1 MKLNK
6 IFNTLSI
13 AAVALFATACQ
24 DTDAQYS
31 IPQVG
36 APEYVS
42 ITPASGAL
50 VYGAKTITVTFDKNI
65 NFMTKNTSQIT
76 LNGVPVK
83 KALVLGASNTLTIS
97 VDVDFNKTQKLVIPA
112 GLITGPQGDPYN
124 EEISMTWTITDLPSN
139 KATEMTKKL
148 GWGWNLGNHF
158 DTSDMTYGY
167 WDGVESAD
175 VAPFTSLVAAGAKTV
190 RIPATWTNHIKEGTG
205 ISDDAPLEWKDADYL
220 DEVAGVVDKAL
231 AAGLNVILNTHHDS
245 FEKHIA
251 IAATNPVQ
259 AKEDSTLI
267 SQLWT
272 AIATKF
278 KDYDADKLI
287 FETFNEVHGAAFN
300 DDGSVA
306 SEDWST
312 GSDSQFALLNKWHQ
326 YAVDAIRKTGGN
338 NASRW
343 IAVSGYAASIDK
355 TVNYLELP
363 KKLNSETETDDRIIV
378 AAHSYD
384 PGGFAQS
391 PYDAKADS
399 LKVYTWG
406 HNARNGYSISGA
418 NEDYIINL
426 LYQLRT
432 KFIEKGIPC
441 YLGEYGCVYVDPT
454 KPKNNEEA
462 ADAYKKF
469 NTFRKYYFEYF
480 CRSAYLA
487 GIPMMIW
494 DNNVIDN
501 TQQMGGD
508 GKPYISE
515 CFGMFDHST
524 GDYLGDG
531 ADVVPMMIKA
541 CTSDSYDDFPAI
553 WAKSPVVE

>member
-24 DTDAQYS
+24 DTDAQYE
-31 IPQVG
+31 IPVVG
-36 APEYVS
+36 APDFVS
-42 ITPASGAL
+42 ITPADGAL
-50 VYGAKTITVTFDKNI
+50 VYGEKTITVTFDKNI
-65 NFMTKNTSQIT
+65 NFMTKNADKVT

-83 KALVLGASNTLTIS
+83 KVLVLGASNTLTIT
-97 VDVDFNKTQKLVIPA
+97 VDVDFNKEQTLIIPA
-112 GLITGPQGDPYN
+112 GLITGPQGDAYD
-124 EEISMTWTITDLPSN
+124 EDIIMTWKINDLPSN
-139 KATEMTKKL
+139 TATELTKKL

-158 DTSDMTYGY
+158 DTSNMEWGY
-167 WDGVESAD
+167 WDGVSTIGSD
-175 VAPFTSLVAAGAKTV
+175 LFTKLAAAGCKTV
-190 RIPATWTNHIKEGTG
+190 RIPATWTCHIKEGTG
-205 ISDDAPLEWKDADYL
+205 TSDEKPLEWADAGYL
-220 DEVAGVVDKAL
+220 DEVAGAVDKAI

-245 FEKHIA
+245 FETDLA
-251 IAATNPVQ
+251 NAAGNPVA
-259 AKEDSTLI
+259 AKADSTLI
-267 SQLWT
+267 SQLWS
-272 AIATKF
+272 AIATRF
-278 KDYDADKLI
+278 KEYDVNKLY
-287 FETFNEVHGAAFN
+287 FETFNEVHGG
-300 DDGSVA
+300 DD
-306 SEDWST
+306 WTT
-312 GSDSQFALLNKWHQ
+312 GSDAQFSLLNKWNQ
-326 YAVDAIRKTGGN
+326 YALDAIRKTGGN
-338 NASRW
+338 NTNRW
-343 IAVSGYAASIDK
+343 VGVSGYAANIEK
-355 TVNYLELP
+355 TINYLQLP
-363 KKLNSETETDDRIIV
+363 KKLDSETTDDHVMV
-378 AAHSYD
+378 AVHSYD
-384 PGGFAQS
+384 PGGFCQS

-406 HNARNGYSISGA
+406 HNAKNGYSVSGA

-432 KFIEKGIPC
+432 KYIEQGIPC
-441 YLGEYGCVYVDPT
+441 YLGEYGCVYVDP
-454 KPKNNEEA
+454 NNVKTQTESN
-462 ADAYKKF
+462 AYKKF
-469 NTFRKYYFEYF
+469 NAFRKYYFEYF

-553 WAKSPVVE
+553 WDKSPVVE

>member
-1 MKLNK
+1 MKLKN
-6 IFNTLSI
+6 IINTLSL

-24 DTDAQYS
+24 DTDAQYE
-31 IPQVG
+31 IPVVG

-42 ITPASGAL
+42 ITPANGAL
-50 VYGAKTITVTFDKNI
+50 VYGEKTITVTFDKNI

-83 KALVLGASNTLTIS
+83 KALVLGASNSLTIT
-97 VDVDFNKTQKLVIPA
+97 VDVDFNKSQTLVIPA

-124 EEISMTWTITDLPSN
+124 EEISMTWTINDLPSN
-139 KATEMTKKL
+139 SATEITKKL

-158 DTSDMTYGY
+158 DTSNMEWGY
-167 WDGVESAD
+167 WDGVSTVDA
-175 VAPFTSLVAAGAKTV
+175 ALFTKLAAAGCKTV
-190 RIPATWTNHIKEGTG
+190 RIPTTWTAHITEGTG
-205 ISDDAPLEWKDADYL
+205 TSDEKPLEWKDAGYL
-220 DEVAGVVDKAL
+220 DEVAGVVDKAI

-245 FEKHIA
+245 FETDLA
-251 IAATNPVQ
+251 NAAGNPVA
-259 AKEDSTLI
+259 AKADSTLI
-267 SQLWT
+267 AQLWS
-272 AIATKF
+272 AIATRF
-278 KDYDADKLI
+278 KDYSVDKLY
-287 FETFNEVHGAAFN
+287 FETFNEVHGG
-300 DDGSVA
+300 DD
-306 SEDWST
+306 WTT
-312 GSDSQFALLNKWHQ
+312 GSDAQFALLNKWNQ
-326 YAVDAIRKTGGN
+326 YALDAIRKTGGN
-338 NASRW
+338 NTNRW
-343 IAVSGYAASIDK
+343 VGVSGYAANIEK
-355 TVNYLELP
+355 TVNYLQLP
-363 KKLNSETETDDRIIV
+363 KKLESETTDDHVMV
-378 AAHSYD
+378 AVHSYD
-384 PGGFAQS
+384 PGGFCQS

-406 HNARNGYSISGA
+406 HNAKNGYSVSGA

-432 KFIEKGIPC
+432 KYIEQGIPC
-441 YLGEYGCVYVDPT
+441 YLGEYGCVYVDP
-454 KPKNNEEA
+454 NNVKTQTESN
-462 ADAYKKF
+462 AYKKF
-469 NTFRKYYFEYF
+469 NAFRKYYFEYF

-553 WAKSPVVE
+553 WAKSPTAE

>member
-1 MKLNK
+1 MKLKN
-6 IFNTLSI
+6 IINTLSI

-24 DTDAQYS
+24 DTDAQYE
-31 IPQVG
+31 IPVVG
-36 APEYVS
+36 APDFVS
-42 ITPASGAL
+42 ISPADGAL
-50 VYGAKTITVTFDKNI
+50 VYGEKTITVTFDKNI
-65 NFMTKNTSQIT
+65 NFMTKNADQIT

-83 KALVLGASNTLTIS
+83 KALVLGASNTLTIT
-97 VDVDFNKTQKLVIPA
+97 VDVDFNKEQTLIIPA
-112 GLITGPQGDPYN
+112 GLITGPQGDAYD
-124 EEISMTWTITDLPSN
+124 EEITMTWKINDLPSN
-139 KATEMTKKL
+139 TATELTKKL

-158 DTSDMTYGY
+158 DTSNMEWGY
-167 WDGVESAD
+167 WDGVATIESD
-175 VAPFTSLVAAGAKTV
+175 LFTKLAAAGCKTV
-190 RIPATWTNHIKEGTG
+190 RIPATWTCHIKEGTG
-205 ISDDAPLEWKDADYL
+205 TSDEKPLEWADAGYL
-220 DEVAGVVDKAL
+220 DEVAGTVDKAI

-245 FEKHIA
+245 FETDLA
-251 IAATNPVQ
+251 NAAGNPVA
-259 AKEDSTLI
+259 AKADSTLI
-267 SQLWT
+267 SQLWS
-272 AIATKF
+272 AIATRF
-278 KDYDADKLI
+278 KEYDVNKLY
-287 FETFNEVHGAAFN
+287 FEAFNEVHGG
-300 DDGSVA
+300 DD
-306 SEDWST
+306 WTT
-312 GSDSQFALLNKWHQ
+312 GSDAQFALLNKWNQ
-326 YAVDAIRKTGGN
+326 YALDAIRKTGGN
-338 NASRW
+338 NTNRW
-343 IAVSGYAASIDK
+343 VGVSGYAANIEK
-355 TVNYLELP
+355 TVNYLQLP
-363 KKLNSETETDDRIIV
+363 KKLDSETTDDHVMV
-378 AAHSYD
+378 AVHSYD
-384 PGGFAQS
+384 PGGFCQS

-406 HNARNGYSISGA
+406 HNAKNGYSVSGA

-432 KFIEKGIPC
+432 KYIEQGIPC
-441 YLGEYGCVYVDPT
+441 YLGEYGCVYVDP
-454 KPKNNEEA
+454 NNVKTQTESN
-462 ADAYKKF
+462 AYKKF
-469 NTFRKYYFEYF
+469 NAFRKYYFEYF

>member
-13 AAVALFATACQ
+13 AAVALFATACA

-312 GSDSQFALLNKWHQ
+312 GSDAQFSLLNKWNQ
-326 YAVDAIRKTGGN
+326 YALDAIRKTGGN
-338 NASRW
+338 NTNRW
-343 IAVSGYAASIDK
+343 VGVSGYAANIEK
-355 TVNYLELP
+355 TINYLQLP
-363 KKLNSETETDDRIIV
+363 KKLDSETTDDHVMV
-378 AAHSYD
+378 AVHSYD
-384 PGGFAQS
+384 PGGFCQS
-391 PYDAKADS
+391 PYDAKEDS

-406 HNARNGYSISGA
+406 HNAKNGYSVSGA

-432 KFIEKGIPC
+432 KYIEQGIPC
-441 YLGEYGCVYVDPT
+441 YLGEYGCVYVDP
-454 KPKNNEEA
+454 NNVKTQTESN
-462 ADAYKKF
+462 AYKKF
-469 NTFRKYYFEYF
+469 NAFRKYYFEYF

>member
-312 GSDSQFALLNKWHQ
+312 GSDAQFALLNKWHQ

-469 NTFRKYYFEYF
+469 NTFRKYYLEYF
-480 CRSAYLA
+480 CKCANLA
-487 GIPMMIW
+487 GIPMFYW
-494 DNNVIDN
+494 DNMVMDN
-501 TQQMGGD
+501 TQGTSD
-508 GKPYISE
+508 GKPYIPE
-515 CFGMFDHST
+515 CFGLLDHAS
-524 GDYLGDG
+524 GDFLGD
-531 ADVVPMMIKA
+531 AAETVPMMIKA

>member
-6 IFNTLSI
+6 IINTLSI
-13 AAVALFATACQ
+13 AAVALFATACA

-42 ITPASGAL
+42 IAPASGAL
-50 VYGAKTITVTFDKNI
+50 VYGSKTITVTFDKNI

-124 EEISMTWTITDLPSN
+124 EEISMTWTINDLPSN
-139 KATEMTKKL
+139 TATEMTKKL

-158 DTSDMTYGY
+158 DTSDMTWGY
-167 WDGVESAD
+167 WDGVKSAD
-175 VAPFTSLVAAGAKTV
+175 IAPFASLAAAGAKTV

-205 ISDDAPLEWKDADYL
+205 TSDEKPLEWEDADYL

-251 IAATNPVQ
+251 VAATNPVE
-259 AKEDSTLI
+259 AKKDSTLI

-272 AIATKF
+272 AIAIKF

-287 FETFNEVHGAAFN
+287 FETFNEVHGATYN
-300 DDGSVA
+300 EDGTIA
-306 SEDWST
+306 SEDWSA
-312 GSDSQFALLNKWHQ
+312 GSDAQFALLNNWNQ

-338 NASRW
+338 NATRW
-343 IAVSGYAASIDK
+343 IGVSGYAASIDK
-355 TVNYLELP
+355 AINYLEIP
-363 KKLNSETETDDRIIV
+363 KKLNSETENDDKIMV
-378 AAHSYD
+378 SVHCYD
-384 PGGFAQS
+384 PGAFCQS
-391 PYDAKADS
+391 PIDEKADTVKINS
-399 LKVYTWG
+399 WG
-406 HNARNGYSISGA
+406 HNADPNYSVAGA
-418 NEDYIINL
+418 NEEYIINL

-432 KFIEKGIPC
+432 KFIENGIPC
-441 YLGEYGCVYVDPT
+441 YLGEYGCVNQRT
-454 KPKNNEEA
+454 EKANA
-462 ADAYKKF
+462 
-469 NTFRKYYFEYF
+469 FRKYYFEYF
-480 CRSAYLA
+480 CKCANLA
-487 GIPMMIW
+487 GIPMFLW
-494 DNNVIDN
+494 DNNVETPAN
-501 TQQMGGD
+501 EAFG
-508 GKPYISE
+508 YIKH
-515 CFGMFDHST
+515 DT
-524 GDYLGDG
+524 GDYIGDA
-531 ADVVPMMIKA
+531 ADNVPMMIKA
-541 CTSDSYDDFPAI
+541 CTDDSYSDFPAI
-553 WAKSPVVE
+553 WNNSPAAK

>member
-1 MKLNK
+1 
-6 IFNTLSI
+6 
-13 AAVALFATACQ
+13 VALVAAACQ
-24 DTDAQYS
+24 DTDAQYE
-31 IPQVG
+31 IPVVG

-42 ITPASGAL
+42 ITPANGAL
-50 VYGAKTITVTFDKNI
+50 VYGEKTITVTFDKNI

-83 KALVLGASNTLTIS
+83 KALVLGASNSLTIT
-97 VDVDFNKTQKLVIPA
+97 VDVDFNKSQTLVIPA

-124 EEISMTWTITDLPSN
+124 EEISMTWTINDLPSN
-139 KATEMTKKL
+139 SATEITKKL

-158 DTSDMTYGY
+158 DTSNMEWGY
-167 WDGVESAD
+167 WDGVSTVDA
-175 VAPFTSLVAAGAKTV
+175 ALFTKLAAAGCKTV
-190 RIPATWTNHIKEGTG
+190 RIPTTWTAHITEGTG
-205 ISDDAPLEWKDADYL
+205 TSDEKPLEWKDAGYL
-220 DEVAGVVDKAL
+220 DEVAGVVDKAI

-245 FEKHIA
+245 FETDLA
-251 IAATNPVQ
+251 NAAGNPVA
-259 AKEDSTLI
+259 AKADSTLI
-267 SQLWT
+267 AQLWS
-272 AIATKF
+272 AIATRF
-278 KDYDADKLI
+278 KDYSVDKLY
-287 FETFNEVHGAAFN
+287 FETFNEVHGG
-300 DDGSVA
+300 DD
-306 SEDWST
+306 WTT
-312 GSDSQFALLNKWHQ
+312 GSDAQFALLNKWNQ
-326 YAVDAIRKTGGN
+326 YALDAIRKTGGN
-338 NASRW
+338 NTNRW
-343 IAVSGYAASIDK
+343 VGVSGYAANIEK
-355 TVNYLELP
+355 TVNYLQLP
-363 KKLNSETETDDRIIV
+363 KKLESETTDDHVMV
-378 AAHSYD
+378 AVHSYD
-384 PGGFAQS
+384 PGGFCQS

-406 HNARNGYSISGA
+406 HNAKNGYSVSGA

-432 KFIEKGIPC
+432 KYIEQGIPC
-441 YLGEYGCVYVDPT
+441 YLGEYGCVYVDP
-454 KPKNNEEA
+454 NNVKTQTESN
-462 ADAYKKF
+462 AYKKF
-469 NTFRKYYFEYF
+469 NAFRKYYFEYF

-553 WAKSPVVE
+553 WAKSPTAE

>member
-1 MKLNK
+1 MKLKN
-6 IFNTLSI
+6 IINTMSL

-24 DTDAQYS
+24 DTDAQYE
-31 IPQVG
+31 IPVVG

-42 ITPASGAL
+42 ITPANGAL
-50 VYGAKTITVTFDKNI
+50 VYGEKTITVTFDKNI

-83 KALVLGASNTLTIS
+83 KALVLGASNSLTIT
-97 VDVDFNKTQKLVIPA
+97 VDVDFNKSQTLVIPA

-124 EEISMTWTITDLPSN
+124 EEISMTWTINDLPSN
-139 KATEMTKKL
+139 SATEITKKL

-158 DTSDMTYGY
+158 DTSNMEWGY
-167 WDGVESAD
+167 WDGVSTVDA
-175 VAPFTSLVAAGAKTV
+175 ALFTKLAAAGCKTV
-190 RIPATWTNHIKEGTG
+190 RIPTTWTAHITEGTG
-205 ISDDAPLEWKDADYL
+205 TSDEKPLEWKDAGYL
-220 DEVAGVVDKAL
+220 DEVAGVVDKAI

-245 FEKHIA
+245 FETDLA
-251 IAATNPVQ
+251 NAAGNPVA
-259 AKEDSTLI
+259 AKADSTLI
-267 SQLWT
+267 AQLWS
-272 AIATKF
+272 AIATRF
-278 KDYDADKLI
+278 KDYSVDKLY
-287 FETFNEVHGAAFN
+287 FETFNEVHGG
-300 DDGSVA
+300 DD
-306 SEDWST
+306 WTT
-312 GSDSQFALLNKWHQ
+312 GSDAQFALLNKWNQ
-326 YAVDAIRKTGGN
+326 YALDAIRKTGGN
-338 NASRW
+338 NTNRW
-343 IAVSGYAASIDK
+343 VGVSGYAANIEK
-355 TVNYLELP
+355 TVNYLQLP
-363 KKLNSETETDDRIIV
+363 KKLESETTDDHVMV
-378 AAHSYD
+378 AVHSYD
-384 PGGFAQS
+384 PGGFCQS

-406 HNARNGYSISGA
+406 HNAKNGYSVSGA

-432 KFIEKGIPC
+432 KYIEQGIPC
-441 YLGEYGCVYVDPT
+441 YLGEYGCVYVDP
-454 KPKNNEEA
+454 NNVKTQTESN
-462 ADAYKKF
+462 AYKKF
-469 NTFRKYYFEYF
+469 NAFRKYYFEYF

-553 WAKSPVVE
+553 WAKSPTAE

>member
-6 IFNTLSI
+6 ILNTLSI
-13 AAVALFATACQ
+13 AAVALFATACA

-50 VYGAKTITVTFDKNI
+50 VYGAKTITVKFDKNI

-83 KALVLGASNTLTIS
+83 KALVLGASNELTIYA
-97 VDVDFNKTQKLVIPA
+97 DVSFEKTQKLMIPA

-124 EEISMTWTITDLPSN
+124 EEISMTWTINDLPSN

-167 WDGVESAD
+167 WDGVASAEIK
-175 VAPFTSLVAAGAKTV
+175 PFAKLVAAGAKTV
-190 RIPATWTNHIKEGTG
+190 RIPVTWSIHIKEGTG
-205 ISDDAPLEWKDADYL
+205 TSDEKPLEWKDADYL
-220 DEVAGVVDKAL
+220 DEVAGVVDEAL
-231 AAGLNVILNTHHDS
+231 NEGLNVIINTHHEGLETDLGN
-245 FEKHIA
+245 
-251 IAATNPVQ
+251 AAKIEET
-259 AKEDSTLI
+259 AKKDSTLI
-267 SQLWT
+267 AQLWT
-272 AIATKF
+272 AIANRF

-287 FETFNEVHGAAFN
+287 FETFNEVHAGN
-300 DDGSVA
+300 DWTNGDA
-306 SEDWST
+306 T
-312 GSDSQFALLNKWHQ
+312 QFAMLNNWHQ

-338 NASRW
+338 NATRW
-343 IAVSGYAASIDK
+343 IAISGYAASIDK
-355 TVNYLELP
+355 TVNYLEIP

-391 PYDAKADS
+391 PYDAAEDS
-399 LKVYTWG
+399 LAVYTWG
-406 HNARNGYSISGA
+406 HNARSGYSVSDA

-432 KFIEKGIPC
+432 KFIEQGIPC

-454 KPKNNEEA
+454 NAKKNVEA

>member
-1 MKLNK
+1 MSL
-6 IFNTLSI
+6 

-24 DTDAQYS
+24 DTDAQYE
-31 IPQVG
+31 IPVVG

-42 ITPASGAL
+42 ITPANGAL
-50 VYGAKTITVTFDKNI
+50 VYGEKTITVTFDKNI

-83 KALVLGASNTLTIS
+83 KALVLGASNSLTIT
-97 VDVDFNKTQKLVIPA
+97 VDVDFNKSQTLVIPA

-124 EEISMTWTITDLPSN
+124 EEISMTWTINDLPSN
-139 KATEMTKKL
+139 SATEITKKL

-158 DTSDMTYGY
+158 DTSNMEWGY
-167 WDGVESAD
+167 WDGVSTVDA
-175 VAPFTSLVAAGAKTV
+175 ALFTKLAAAGCKTV
-190 RIPATWTNHIKEGTG
+190 RIPTTWTAHITEGTG
-205 ISDDAPLEWKDADYL
+205 TSDEKPLEWKDAGYL
-220 DEVAGVVDKAL
+220 DEVAGVVDKAI

-245 FEKHIA
+245 FETDLA
-251 IAATNPVQ
+251 NAAGNPVA
-259 AKEDSTLI
+259 AKADSTLI
-267 SQLWT
+267 AQLWS
-272 AIATKF
+272 AIATRF
-278 KDYDADKLI
+278 KDYSVDKLY
-287 FETFNEVHGAAFN
+287 FETFNEVHGG
-300 DDGSVA
+300 DD
-306 SEDWST
+306 WTT
-312 GSDSQFALLNKWHQ
+312 GSDAQFALLNKWNQ
-326 YAVDAIRKTGGN
+326 YALDAIRKTGGN
-338 NASRW
+338 NTNRW
-343 IAVSGYAASIDK
+343 VGVSGYAANIEK
-355 TVNYLELP
+355 TVNYLQLP
-363 KKLNSETETDDRIIV
+363 KKLESETTDDHVMV
-378 AAHSYD
+378 AVHSYD
-384 PGGFAQS
+384 PGGFCQS

-406 HNARNGYSISGA
+406 HNAKNGYSVAGA

-432 KFIEKGIPC
+432 KYIEQGIPC
-441 YLGEYGCVYVDPT
+441 YLGEYGCVYVDP
-454 KPKNNEEA
+454 NNVKTQTESN
-462 ADAYKKF
+462 AYKKF
-469 NTFRKYYFEYF
+469 NAFRKYYFEYF

-553 WAKSPVVE
+553 WAKSPTAE

>member
-24 DTDAQYS
+24 DTDAQYE
-31 IPQVG
+31 IPVVG
-36 APEYVS
+36 APDFVS
-42 ITPASGAL
+42 ITPADGAL
-50 VYGAKTITVTFDKNI
+50 VYGEKTITVTFDKNI
-65 NFMTKNTSQIT
+65 NFMTKNADKVT

-83 KALVLGASNTLTIS
+83 KVLVLGASNTLTIT
-97 VDVDFNKTQKLVIPA
+97 VDVDFNKEQTLIIPA
-112 GLITGPQGDPYN
+112 GLITGPQGDAYD
-124 EEISMTWTITDLPSN
+124 EDIIMTWKINDLPSN
-139 KATEMTKKL
+139 TATELTKKL

-158 DTSDMTYGY
+158 DTSSMEWGY
-167 WDGVESAD
+167 WDGVTTIGSD
-175 VAPFTSLVAAGAKTV
+175 LFTKLAAAGCKTV
-190 RIPATWTNHIKEGTG
+190 RIPATWTCHIKEGTG
-205 ISDDAPLEWKDADYL
+205 TSDEKPLEWADAGYL
-220 DEVAGVVDKAL
+220 DEVADAVDKAI

-245 FEKHIA
+245 FETDLA
-251 IAATNPVQ
+251 NAAGNPVA
-259 AKEDSTLI
+259 AKADSTLI
-267 SQLWT
+267 SQLWS
-272 AIATKF
+272 AIATRF
-278 KDYDADKLI
+278 KEYDVNKLY
-287 FETFNEVHGAAFN
+287 FEAFNEVHGG
-300 DDGSVA
+300 DD
-306 SEDWST
+306 WTT
-312 GSDSQFALLNKWHQ
+312 GSDAQFALLNKWNQ
-326 YAVDAIRKTGGN
+326 YALDAIRKTGGN
-338 NASRW
+338 NTNRW
-343 IAVSGYAASIDK
+343 VGVSGYAANIEK
-355 TVNYLELP
+355 TVNYLQLP
-363 KKLNSETETDDRIIV
+363 KKLDSETTDDHVMV
-378 AAHSYD
+378 AVHSYD
-384 PGGFAQS
+384 PGGFCQS

-406 HNARNGYSISGA
+406 HNVKNGYSVSGA

-432 KFIEKGIPC
+432 KYIEQGIPC
-441 YLGEYGCVYVDPT
+441 YLGEYGCVYVDP
-454 KPKNNEEA
+454 NNVKTQTESN
-462 ADAYKKF
+462 AYKKF
-469 NTFRKYYFEYF
+469 NAFRKYYFEYF

-553 WAKSPVVE
+553 WEKSPVVE

>member
-1 MKLNK
+1 MSL
-6 IFNTLSI
+6 
-13 AAVALFATACQ
+13 AAVAFFATACQ
-24 DTDAQYS
+24 DTDAQYE
-31 IPQVG
+31 IPVVG

-42 ITPASGAL
+42 ITPANGAL
-50 VYGAKTITVTFDKNI
+50 VYGEKTITVTFDKNI

-83 KALVLGASNTLTIS
+83 KALVLGASNSLTIT
-97 VDVDFNKTQKLVIPA
+97 VDVDFNKSQTLVIPA

-124 EEISMTWTITDLPSN
+124 EEISMTWTINDLPSN
-139 KATEMTKKL
+139 SATEITKKL

-158 DTSDMTYGY
+158 DTSNMEWGY
-167 WDGVESAD
+167 WDGVSTVDA
-175 VAPFTSLVAAGAKTV
+175 ALFTKLAAAGCKTV
-190 RIPATWTNHIKEGTG
+190 RIPTTWTAHITEGTG
-205 ISDDAPLEWKDADYL
+205 TSDEKPLEWKDAGYL
-220 DEVAGVVDKAL
+220 DEVAGVVDKAI

-245 FEKHIA
+245 FETDLA
-251 IAATNPVQ
+251 NAAGNPVA
-259 AKEDSTLI
+259 AKADSTLI
-267 SQLWT
+267 AQLWS
-272 AIATKF
+272 AIATRF
-278 KDYDADKLI
+278 KDYSVDKLY
-287 FETFNEVHGAAFN
+287 FETFNEVHGG
-300 DDGSVA
+300 DD
-306 SEDWST
+306 WTT
-312 GSDSQFALLNKWHQ
+312 GSDAQFALLNKWNQ
-326 YAVDAIRKTGGN
+326 YALDAIRKTGGN
-338 NASRW
+338 NTNRW
-343 IAVSGYAASIDK
+343 VGVSGYAANIEK
-355 TVNYLELP
+355 TVNYLQLP
-363 KKLNSETETDDRIIV
+363 KKLESETTDDHVMV
-378 AAHSYD
+378 AVHSYD
-384 PGGFAQS
+384 PGGFCQS

-406 HNARNGYSISGA
+406 HNAKNGYSVSGA

-432 KFIEKGIPC
+432 KYIEQGIPC
-441 YLGEYGCVYVDPT
+441 YLGEYGCVYVDP
-454 KPKNNEEA
+454 NNVKTQTESN
-462 ADAYKKF
+462 AYKKF
-469 NTFRKYYFEYF
+469 NAFRKYYFEYF

-553 WAKSPVVE
+553 WAKSPTAE